1 MSTNMCF
8 IYMTAIS
15 FSYHPKK
22 DVCLEIEEPSWT
34 EKIYRCETVNFG
46 WIDLI

>member
-1 MSTNMCF
+1 MSTNMSF
-8 IYMTAIS
+8 IYVTAFS

-22 DVCLEIEEPSWT
+22 DVCLEESSWT